1 MTKKITGAVLALLMA
16 LLLVPVMAFA
26 EGGHTIDNL
35 DLVYGNHEGK
45 TLAAD
50 GYTWD
55 ATKAVLTMQNLT
67 VTGTVTLPKM
77 DCTVNVKGTCS
88 VGTLNR
94 GGDTSS
100 GAQKTAINGVDGGKL
115 SVNIEVA
122 GDLELNNLTMTDG
135 TITSTSVSHIKVL
148 SLNNSKIT
156 LHHLSW
162 MTDGGIQLVSSVLQ
176 VKSNGVFGQFW
187 AEKIIMDEASVIES
201 EHPLTNY
208 GHMDVVTKTF
218 INVSN
223 DYILTPEGGYFAQYK
238 ESPSAADTQNTIVVE
253 KTVNGET
260 VVELAKSFTLK
271 KTDATQPEQ
280 PAENEPVKEPEK
292 EPEKPAERPV
302 RRYSN
307 VTAAVEEAPKTIE
320 AAKTGDPGVVLYAAS
335 AVLSAAG
342 MAWAGRKR
350 GQ

>member
-16 LLLVPVMAFA
+16 LLMVPVMAFA
-26 EGGHTIDNL
+26 DDAGHEMNTL
-35 DLVYGNHEGK
+35 DLTTGDHSGK
-45 TLAAD
+45 TLETD

-55 ATKAVLTMQNLT
+55 AAKAVLTMQDLT
-67 VTGTVTLPKM
+67 VTGTVILPKM

-100 GAQKTAINGVDGGKL
+100 EPQKTAINGVDGGKL

-135 TITSTSVSHIKVL
+135 EISSASVGLEKLLSLKNSNITLHDLDWPTYSGIDLINSTLTMKDDKNMTCKFRVEIIAMDGNSTITSEL
-148 SLNNSKIT
+148 
-156 LHHLSW
+156 
-162 MTDGGIQLVSSVLQ
+162 
-176 VKSNGVFGQFW
+176 
-187 AEKIIMDEASVIES
+187 
-201 EHPLTNY
+201 PLGNY
-208 GHMDVVTKTF
+208 GNRNLADFGDVLGYVTA
-218 INVSN
+218 
-223 DYILTPEGGYFAQYK
+223 PEGGYFAQYK

-253 KTVNGET
+253 KTENGVT
-260 VVELAKSFTLK
+260 VVERATSFTLGK
-271 KTDATQPEQ
+271 PKATQPEQ

-307 VTAAVEEAPKTIE
+307 VTAAVEEAPKTVE
-320 AAKTGDPGVVLYAAS
+320 AAKTGDMGVALYAVS

-342 MAWAGRKR
+342 MAWVGKKHGR
-350 GQ
+350 

>member
-16 LLLVPVMAFA
+16 LLMVPVMAFA
-26 EGGHTIDNL
+26 EDGHRIEGDLNLANGG
-35 DLVYGNHEGK
+35 HEGK
-45 TLAAD
+45 TLTEN

-55 ATKAVLTMQNLT
+55 ATGNVLTMQDLT
-67 VTGTVTLPKM
+67 VAGTVTLPKM

-88 VGTLNR
+88 VGSLSR
-94 GGDTSS
+94 ADS
-100 GAQKTAINGVDGGKL
+100 GAAQ
-115 SVNIEVA
+115 SVIISGE
-122 GDLELNNLTMTDG
+122 GQDLTTFRAKIRVSGELQINNLTMTDG
-135 TITSTSVSHIKVL
+135 EISSASVGLEKLL
-148 SLNNSKIT
+148 SLKNSNIT
-156 LHHLSW
+156 LHDLGW
-162 MTDGGIQLVSSVLQ
+162 MTDGGIQLASSVLQ

-201 EHPLTNY
+201 ERPLTNY
-208 GHMDVVTKTF
+208 GHMDVITKTF

-223 DYILTPEGGYFAQYK
+223 DYILTPVGGYFAK
-238 ESPSAADTQNTIVVE
+238 VDEANTVAEEVE
-253 KTVNGET
+253 INGET
-260 VVELAKSFTLK
+260 VVRPATSFTLGK
-271 KTDATQPEQ
+271 PKATQPEQ

-342 MAWAGRKR
+342 MAWAGKKHGR
-350 GQ
+350 

>member
-26 EGGHTIDNL
+26 EGGHRIEGDLNL
-35 DLVYGNHEGK
+35 ANGGHEGK
-45 TLAAD
+45 TLTTD

-55 ATKAVLTMQNLT
+55 ATKAVLTMQDLT
-67 VTGTVTLPKM
+67 VTGTVILPKM

-88 VGTLNR
+88 VWMLNR
-94 GGDTSS
+94 GGDTSFA
-100 GAQKTAINGVDGGKL
+100 AQKTAINGVDGGKL

-135 TITSTSVSHIKVL
+135 EISNANINSPGVL

-162 MTDGGIQLVSSVLQ
+162 MTDGGIQLASSVLQ
-176 VKSNGVFGQFW
+176 VKSNGGFGQFW
-187 AEKIIMDEASVIES
+187 VEKIIMDEASVIES

-208 GHMDVVTKTF
+208 GKMDITETF
-218 INVSN
+218 INVGK
-223 DYILTPEGGYFAQYK
+223 DHILAPEGGYFARYQRPGA
-238 ESPSAADTQNTIVVE
+238 EDTYNTIVME
-253 KTVNGET
+253 KTENGVA
-260 VVELAKSFTLK
+260 VVEWETSFTLGK
-271 KTDATQPEQ
+271 PKATQPEQ

>member
-26 EGGHTIDNL
+26 EGGHTIDKL

-55 ATKAVLTMQNLT
+55 ATGNVLTMQNLT
-67 VTGTVTLPKM
+67 VTGTVTLPNM

-88 VGTLNR
+88 VESLSR
-94 GGDTSS
+94 ADS
-100 GAQKTAINGVDGGKL
+100 GAAQ
-115 SVNIEVA
+115 SVIISGE
-122 GDLELNNLTMTDG
+122 GQDLTTFRAKIRVSGELQINNLTMTDG
-135 TITSTSVSHIKVL
+135 EISSASVGLEKLL
-148 SLNNSKIT
+148 SLKNSNIT
-156 LHHLSW
+156 LHDLGW
-162 MTDGGIQLVSSVLQ
+162 MTDGGIQLASSVLQ

-223 DYILTPEGGYFAQYK
+223 DYILTPVGGYFAK
-238 ESPSAADTQNTIVVE
+238 VGEANTVAEEVE
-253 KTVNGET
+253 INGET
-260 VVELAKSFTLK
+260 VVRPATSFTLGK
-271 KTDATQPEQ
+271 PKATQPEQ

>member
-26 EGGHTIDNL
+26 EGGHTIDKL

-45 TLAAD
+45 TLAEN

-55 ATKAVLTMQNLT
+55 AAKAVLTMQNLT
-67 VTGTVTLPKM
+67 VTGTVILPKM

-88 VGTLNR
+88 VESLSR
-94 GGDTSS
+94 ADS
-100 GAQKTAINGVDGGKL
+100 GAAQ
-115 SVNIEVA
+115 SVIISGE
-122 GDLELNNLTMTDG
+122 GQDLTTFRAKIHVSGELQINNLTMTDG
-135 TITSTSVSHIKVL
+135 EISSASVGLKKLL
-148 SLNNSKIT
+148 SLKNSNIT
-156 LHHLSW
+156 LHDLGW
-162 MTDGGIQLVSSVLQ
+162 MTDGGIQLASSVLQ

-223 DYILTPEGGYFAQYK
+223 DYILTPVGGYFAK
-238 ESPSAADTQNTIVVE
+238 VGEANTVAEEVE
-253 KTVNGET
+253 INGET
-260 VVELAKSFTLK
+260 VVRPATSFTLGK
-271 KTDATQPEQ
+271 PKATQPEQ

>member
-26 EGGHTIDNL
+26 EGGHTIDKL

-45 TLAAD
+45 TLPAD

-55 ATKAVLTMQNLT
+55 AAKAVLTMQDLT
-67 VTGTVTLPKM
+67 VTGTVTLPKR
-77 DCTVNVKGTCS
+77 DCTVNVMGTCS
-88 VGTLNR
+88 VGMLNR

-100 GAQKTAINGVDGGKL
+100 EPQKTAINGVDGGKL

-135 TITSTSVSHIKVL
+135 TITSTSVSHTKVL

-176 VKSNGVFGQFW
+176 VKKESETNQFW
-187 AEKIIMDEASVIES
+187 VEKIVMDEASVIES
-201 EHPLTNY
+201 ERPLTNY
-208 GHMDVVTKTF
+208 GHMDVITKTF

-223 DYILTPEGGYFAQYK
+223 DCILTPVGGYFAK
-238 ESPSAADTQNTIVVE
+238 VGEANTVAEEVE
-253 KTVNGET
+253 INGET
-260 VVELAKSFTLK
+260 VVRPATSFTLGK
-271 KTDATQPEQ
+271 PEATQPEQ

-302 RRYSN
+302 LRYSN

>member
-26 EGGHTIDNL
+26 EGGHRIDGNL
-35 DLVYGNHEGK
+35 DLVNVSHEDK
-45 TLAAD
+45 TLAEN

-55 ATKAVLTMQNLT
+55 ATGNVLTMQDLT
-67 VTGTVTLPKM
+67 VTGTVILPKM

-100 GAQKTAINGVDGGKL
+100 EPQKTAINGVDGGKL

-176 VKSNGVFGQFW
+176 VKKESETNQFW
-187 AEKIIMDEASVIES
+187 VEKIVMDEASVIES
-201 EHPLTNY
+201 ERPLTNY
-208 GHMDVVTKTF
+208 GHMDVITKTF

-223 DYILTPEGGYFAQYK
+223 DYILTPVGGYFAK
-238 ESPSAADTQNTIVVE
+238 VGEANTVAEEVE
-253 KTVNGET
+253 INGET
-260 VVELAKSFTLK
+260 VVERATSFTLGK
-271 KTDATQPEQ
+271 PKATQPEQ

>member
-35 DLVYGNHEGK
+35 DLVNGSHTGK
-45 TLAAD
+45 TLTTD

-55 ATKAVLTMQNLT
+55 ATGNVLTMQDLT
-67 VTGTVTLPKM
+67 VTGTVTLPKR
-77 DCTVNVKGTCS
+77 DCTVNVMGTCS
-88 VGTLNR
+88 VGMLNR

-100 GAQKTAINGVDGGKL
+100 EPQKTAINGVDGGKL
-115 SVNIEVA
+115 SVNIGVA

-176 VKSNGVFGQFW
+176 VKKESETNQFW
-187 AEKIIMDEASVIES
+187 VEKIVMDEASVIES
-201 EHPLTNY
+201 ERPLTNY
-208 GHMDVVTKTF
+208 GHMDVITKTF

-223 DYILTPEGGYFAQYK
+223 DYILTPVGGYFAK
-238 ESPSAADTQNTIVVE
+238 VGEANTVAEEVE
-253 KTVNGET
+253 INGET
-260 VVELAKSFTLK
+260 VVRPATSFTLGK
-271 KTDATQPEQ
+271 PKATQPEQ

>member
-55 ATKAVLTMQNLT
+55 ATGNVLTMQDLT
-67 VTGTVTLPKM
+67 VTGTVILPKM

-88 VGTLNR
+88 VESLSR
-94 GGDTSS
+94 ADSS
-100 GAQKTAINGVDGGKL
+100 AAQ
-115 SVNIEVA
+115 SVIISGE
-122 GDLELNNLTMTDG
+122 GQDLTTFRAKIRVSGELQINNLTMTDG
-135 TITSTSVSHIKVL
+135 EISSASVGLEKLL
-148 SLNNSKIT
+148 SLKNSNIT

-176 VKSNGVFGQFW
+176 VKKESETNQFW
-187 AEKIIMDEASVIES
+187 VEKIVMDEASVIES
-201 EHPLTNY
+201 ERPLTNY
-208 GHMDVVTKTF
+208 GHMDVITKTF

-223 DYILTPEGGYFAQYK
+223 DYILTPVGGYFAK
-238 ESPSAADTQNTIVVE
+238 VGEANTVAEEVE
-253 KTVNGET
+253 INGET
-260 VVELAKSFTLK
+260 VVRPATSFTLGK
-271 KTDATQPEQ
+271 PKATQPEQ
-280 PAENEPVKEPEK
+280 PAEDDPVKEPENTH
-292 EPEKPAERPV
+292 ERPV
-302 RRYSN
+302 RRFSN
-307 VTAAVEEAPKTIE
+307 APAAVEEAPKTVE
-320 AAKTGDPGVVLYAAS
+320 AAKTGDMGVALYAVS

-342 MAWAGRKR
+342 MAWVGKKHGR
-350 GQ
+350 

>member
-35 DLVYGNHEGK
+35 NLVYGNHEGK

-55 ATKAVLTMQNLT
+55 ATGNVLTMQDLT
-67 VTGTVTLPKM
+67 VTGTVILPTR

-94 GGDTSS
+94 GGNTSS
-100 GAQKTAINGVDGGKL
+100 EPQKTAINGVDGGKL

-176 VKSNGVFGQFW
+176 VKKESETNQFW
-187 AEKIIMDEASVIES
+187 VEKIVMDEASVIES
-201 EHPLTNY
+201 ERPLTNY
-208 GHMDVVTKTF
+208 GHMDVITKTF

-223 DYILTPEGGYFAQYK
+223 DYILTPVGGYFAK
-238 ESPSAADTQNTIVVE
+238 VGEANTVAEEVE
-253 KTVNGET
+253 INGET
-260 VVELAKSFTLK
+260 VVRPATSFTLGK
-271 KTDATQPEQ
+271 PKATQQEQ

>member
-1 MTKKITGAVLALLMA
+1 MTKKITGAMLALLMA

-26 EGGHTIDNL
+26 EGGHRIEGDLNL
-35 DLVYGNHEGK
+35 ANGNHEGK
-45 TLAAD
+45 TLPAD

-55 ATKAVLTMQNLT
+55 EAKAVLTMQNLT
-67 VTGTVTLPKM
+67 VTGTVTLPTR
-77 DCTVNVKGTCS
+77 DCTVNVMGTCS
-88 VGTLNR
+88 VETLNR
-94 GGDTSS
+94 GQNTSFEP
-100 GAQKTAINGVDGGKL
+100 QKTAINGVDGGKL

-176 VKSNGVFGQFW
+176 VKSNGSFGQFW
-187 AEKIIMDEASVIES
+187 VEKIIMDEASVIES

-223 DYILTPEGGYFAQYK
+223 DYILTPVGGYFDKVGGA
-238 ESPSAADTQNTIVVE
+238 NTVAEEVE
-253 KTVNGET
+253 INGET
-260 VVELAKSFTLK
+260 VVRPATSFTLGK
-271 KTDATQPEQ
+271 PKATQPEQ

>member
-26 EGGHTIDNL
+26 EGGHRIEGDLNL
-35 DLVYGNHEGK
+35 ANGGHEGK
-45 TLAAD
+45 TLTTD

-55 ATKAVLTMQNLT
+55 ATGNVLTMQNLT
-67 VTGTVTLPKM
+67 VTGTVTLPNM
-77 DCTVNVKGTCS
+77 DCTVNVMGTCS
-88 VGTLNR
+88 VGMLNR

-100 GAQKTAINGVDGGKL
+100 EPQKTAINGVDGGKL

-135 TITSTSVSHIKVL
+135 AISSASVGLKKLL
-148 SLNNSKIT
+148 SLKNSNIT
-156 LHHLSW
+156 LHDLDWPTYSGIDLINSTLTMKDDKN
-162 MTDGGIQLVSSVLQ
+162 MTCKFRVEMIAMDGNST
-176 VKSNGVFGQFW
+176 
-187 AEKIIMDEASVIES
+187 IIS
-201 EHPLTNY
+201 ELPLGNY
-208 GHMDVVTKTF
+208 GNRNLADFGDVLGYVTAP
-218 INVSN
+218 V
-223 DYILTPEGGYFAQYK
+223 GGYFAQYK

-253 KTVNGET
+253 KTENGVT
-260 VVELAKSFTLK
+260 VVERAMSFTLGK
-271 KTDATQPEQ
+271 PKATQPEQ

>member
-35 DLVYGNHEGK
+35 NLVYGNHEGK

-55 ATKAVLTMQNLT
+55 ATGNVLTMQDLT
-67 VTGTVTLPKM
+67 VTGTVILPTR

-94 GGDTSS
+94 GGNTSS
-100 GAQKTAINGVDGGKL
+100 EPQKTAINGVDGGKL

-176 VKSNGVFGQFW
+176 VKKESETNQFW
-187 AEKIIMDEASVIES
+187 VEKIVMDEASVIES
-201 EHPLTNY
+201 ERPLTNY
-208 GHMDVVTKTF
+208 GHMDVITKTF

-223 DYILTPEGGYFAQYK
+223 DYILTPVGGYFA
-238 ESPSAADTQNTIVVE
+238 EVGGANTVAEEVE
-253 KTVNGET
+253 INGET
-260 VVELAKSFTLK
+260 VVRPATSFTLGK
-271 KTDATQPEQ
+271 PKATQPEQ
-280 PAENEPVKEPEK
+280 PAENEPVK

>member
-26 EGGHTIDNL
+26 EGGHRIDGDLNL
-35 DLVYGNHEGK
+35 ANGGHEGK
-45 TLAAD
+45 TLTEN

-55 ATKAVLTMQNLT
+55 ATGNVLTMQDLT
-67 VTGTVTLPKM
+67 VTGTVILPKM

-94 GGDTSS
+94 GGDTSFES
-100 GAQKTAINGVDGGKL
+100 QKTAINGVDGGKL

-135 TITSTSVSHIKVL
+135 EISSASVGLKKLL
-148 SLNNSKIT
+148 SLKNSNIT
-156 LHHLSW
+156 LHDLGW
-162 MTDGGIQLVSSVLQ
+162 MTDGGIQLASSVLQ

-223 DYILTPEGGYFAQYK
+223 DYILTPVGGYFAK
-238 ESPSAADTQNTIVVE
+238 VGEANTVAEKVE
-253 KTVNGET
+253 INGET
-260 VVELAKSFTLK
+260 VVERATSFTLGK
-271 KTDATQPEQ
+271 PKATQPEQ

>member
-35 DLVYGNHEGK
+35 DLVYDNNHEGK

-55 ATKAVLTMQNLT
+55 ARKAVLTMQNLT
-67 VTGTVTLPKM
+67 VTGTVTLPNM
-77 DCTVNVKGTCS
+77 ECTVNVKGTCS
-88 VGTLNR
+88 VESLSR
-94 GGDTSS
+94 ADS
-100 GAQKTAINGVDGGKL
+100 GAAQ
-115 SVNIEVA
+115 SVIISGE
-122 GDLELNNLTMTDG
+122 GQDLTTFRAKIHVSGELQINNLTMTDG
-135 TITSTSVSHIKVL
+135 EISSASEGLEKLL
-148 SLNNSKIT
+148 SLKNSNIT

-162 MTDGGIQLVSSVLQ
+162 MTDGGIQLASSVLQ
-176 VKSNGVFGQFW
+176 VKSNGGSGQFW
-187 AEKIIMDEASVIES
+187 VEKIIMDEASVIES

-208 GHMDVVTKTF
+208 GKMDITETF
-218 INVSN
+218 INVGK
-223 DYILTPEGGYFAQYK
+223 DHILAPEGGYFARYQRPGT
-238 ESPSAADTQNTIVVE
+238 EDTYNTIVME
-253 KTVNGET
+253 KTENGVA
-260 VVELAKSFTLK
+260 VVEWATSFTLGK
-271 KTDATQPEQ
+271 PKATQPEQ

>member
-26 EGGHTIDNL
+26 EGGHTIDKL

-55 ATKAVLTMQNLT
+55 ATGNVLTMQNLT
-67 VTGTVTLPKM
+67 VTGTVTLPNM
-77 DCTVNVKGTCS
+77 DCTVNVKGTGS
-88 VGTLNR
+88 DESLSR
-94 GGDTSS
+94 ADS
-100 GAQKTAINGVDGGKL
+100 GAAQ
-115 SVNIEVA
+115 SVIISGE
-122 GDLELNNLTMTDG
+122 GQDLTTFRAKIRVSGELQINNLTMTDG
-135 TITSTSVSHIKVL
+135 EISSASVGLEKLL
-148 SLNNSKIT
+148 SLKNSNIT
-156 LHHLSW
+156 LHDLGW
-162 MTDGGIQLVSSVLQ
+162 MTDGGIQLASSVLQ

-223 DYILTPEGGYFAQYK
+223 DYILTPVGGYFAK
-238 ESPSAADTQNTIVVE
+238 VGEANTVAEEVE
-253 KTVNGET
+253 INGET
-260 VVELAKSFTLK
+260 VVRPATSFTLGK
-271 KTDATQPEQ
+271 PKATQPEQ

>member
-35 DLVYGNHEGK
+35 NLVYGNHEGK

-55 ATKAVLTMQNLT
+55 ATGNVLTMQDLT
-67 VTGTVTLPKM
+67 VTGTVILPTR

-94 GGDTSS
+94 GGNTSS
-100 GAQKTAINGVDGGKL
+100 EPQKTAINGVDGGKL

-187 AEKIIMDEASVIES
+187 AEKIIMDEESVIES

-208 GHMDVVTKTF
+208 GKMNITETF
-218 INVSN
+218 INVGK
-223 DYILTPEGGYFAQYK
+223 DHILAPEGGYFAK
-238 ESPSAADTQNTIVVE
+238 VGEANTVAEEVE
-253 KTVNGET
+253 INGET
-260 VVELAKSFTLK
+260 VVRPATSFTLGK
-271 KTDATQPEQ
+271 PKATQPEQ